1 MLKVGVVVVIEIFGM
16 GKEGRDDVSE
26 LKSGELEETTKGGC
40 GAAIALFDSVGMDM
54 SGIEG

>member
-1 MLKVGVVVVIEIFGM
+1 MKVGVVVAIEIFGM

-26 LKSGELEETTKGGC
+26 LKSGDLEETTKGGS
-40 GAAIALFDSVGMDM
+40 GAVITMCDCVGMVM